1 MATHT
6 LPNNTTG
13 ISLRAGDTE
22 LPLEKVTVKGHID
35 GVGVVWTVDQTFVNT
50 LAEANEA
57 VYTFPLPN
65 GGAVT
70 SLTLR
75 IGDRT
80 VVADIK
86 ERGQARVEYEE
97 ALAKGQT
104 AALMEQHR
112 GEIFEIAVGN
122 IHPGE
127 SITVEIT
134 VHDTVDRDGNEATVR
149 IPTYVKER
157 FVQAGMPD
165 AGAVTPPRHDGDVH
179 VQSRIDITFAAPV
192 EDAVCDTVEAAV
204 ITDSSVVIEDF
215 SLDRDVVV
223 RWQVPAE
230 TMDAKWTADPDDPSV
245 GTVEVVIRTANS
257 PLTGMRRRRAVS
269 ILLDRSGSMEG
280 WNSGWNMDA
289 ARRIVEDILG
299 TVSDEDLVHVL
310 AFDDVM
316 EALADCEHGF
326 VRATAKAKSSLKRAL
341 KKIDARGGT
350 DLTGA
355 ITAAGAV
362 LGTLEDMD
370 DSADIERVVV
380 LITDGAYGDE
390 AEAVRQRELEL
401 GGARV
406 IVVGIGQDM
415 NGYLE
420 TLSANGLFASVPSPE
435 RTGDVSRKVCERIAQ
450 PAHRNARLA
459 MDGLAD
465 QAPHLAPDIYP
476 GATVTLW
483 GRAPRPAADATV
495 TVVTDSGILAAVPVR
510 VCADPSATSR
520 WAKEHINSI
529 DYDVMS
535 GRVQEA
541 EGRARIIEV
550 SLRRRVLSKY
560 TAWLAIDTSR
570 TTDTIIP
577 KRIVQPTHS
586 MEESLMSASLGIAY
600 CRTTVR
606 PPSLAADMSW
616 SFAPSMPSMPSIRW
630 RRPSDASATMLENLI
645 DELDDLVDA
654 DDDEIDTDEVIDCV
668 GRILGLLARRGRHG
682 LDRGTRDKIRRRAA
696 RLTSAQALPAGEI
709 VRIAREIVS
718 LHGTATTGRWD
729 EIFGEV

>member
-13 ISLRAGDTE
+13 VSLRAGDTE
-22 LPLEKVTVKGHID
+22 LPLEKVAVKGHID
-35 GVGVVWTVDQTFVNT
+35 GVGVVWNVDQTFVNT
-50 LAEANEA
+50 LAEAIEA

-157 FVQAGMPD
+157 FVPAGTPD

-179 VQSRIDITFAAPV
+179 VQSRIDISFAAPV

-230 TMDAKWTADPDDPSV
+230 TMDAKWTADSDDPSM
-245 GTVEVVIRTANS
+245 GTVEVVIRTVNA

-269 ILLDRSGSMEG
+269 ILLDRSGSM
-280 WNSGWNMDA
+280 SGWNMDA

-310 AFDDVM
+310 AFDNGM
-316 EALADCEHGF
+316 EALAPCEHGF
-326 VRATAKAKSSLKRAL
+326 VRATARAKSALRRAL

-350 DLTGA
+350 NLTGA

-370 DSADIERVVV
+370 DSADIERVAV

-390 AEAVRQRELEL
+390 AEAVRQRDLEL

-420 TLSANGLFASVPSPE
+420 TLSANGLFAYLPSPE

-483 GRAPRPAADATV
+483 GRAPRPTADTTV

-510 VCADPSATSR
+510 VCADSSATSR

-550 SLRRRVLSKY
+550 SMRRRVLSKY

-577 KRIVQPTHS
+577 KRIVQPTYS
-586 MEESLMSASLGIAY
+586 MDALLSSESLGVVY

-606 PPSLAADMSW
+606 PSMLAADMAW

-630 RRPSDASATMLENLI
+630 RGPSDASAALLEGLI
-645 DELDDLVDA
+645 DELNDLVDA

-668 GRILGLLARRGRHG
+668 GRILGLLVRRGRHG
-682 LDRGTRDKIRRRAA
+682 LDRATRDKIRRRAT
-696 RLTSAQALPAGEI
+696 RLTSAQVLPAGEI

-718 LHGTATTGRWD
+718 LHGTATLGTW
-729 EIFGEV
+729 EELFGEV

>member
-22 LPLEKVTVKGHID
+22 LPLEKVAVKGHID
-35 GVGVVWTVDQTFVNT
+35 GVGVVWNVDQTFVNT
-50 LAEANEA
+50 LAEAIEA

-157 FVQAGMPD
+157 FVPAGTPD

-179 VQSRIDITFAAPV
+179 VQSRIDISFAAPV

-230 TMDAKWTADPDDPSV
+230 TMDAKWTADSDDPSM
-245 GTVEVVIRTANS
+245 GTVEVVIRTVNA

-269 ILLDRSGSMEG
+269 ILLDRSGSM
-280 WNSGWNMDA
+280 SGWNMDA

-310 AFDDVM
+310 AFDNGM
-316 EALADCEHGF
+316 EALAPCEHGF
-326 VRATAKAKSSLKRAL
+326 VRATARAKSALRRAL

-350 DLTGA
+350 NLTGA

-370 DSADIERVVV
+370 DSADIERVAV

-390 AEAVRQRELEL
+390 AEAVRQRDLEL

-420 TLSANGLFASVPSPE
+420 TLSANGLFAYLPSPE

-476 GATVTLW
+476 DATVTLW
-483 GRAPRPAADATV
+483 GRAPRPTADTTV

-510 VCADPSATSR
+510 VCADSSATSR

-550 SLRRRVLSKY
+550 SMRRRVLSKY

-577 KRIVQPTHS
+577 KRIVQPTYS
-586 MEESLMSASLGIAY
+586 MDALLSSESLGVVY

-606 PPSLAADMSW
+606 PSMLAADMAW

-630 RRPSDASATMLENLI
+630 RGPSDASAALLEGLI
-645 DELDDLVDA
+645 DELNDLVDA

-682 LDRGTRDKIRRRAA
+682 LDRATRDKIRRRAT
-696 RLTSAQALPAGEI
+696 RLTSAQVLPAGEI

-718 LHGTATTGRWD
+718 LHGTATLGTW
-729 EIFGEV
+729 EELFGEV

>member
-22 LPLEKVTVKGHID
+22 LPLEKVAVKGHID
-35 GVGVVWTVDQTFVNT
+35 GVGVVWNVDQTFVNT
-50 LAEANEA
+50 LAEAIEA

-157 FVQAGMPD
+157 FVPAGTPD

-179 VQSRIDITFAAPV
+179 VQSRIDISFAAPV

-230 TMDAKWTADPDDPSV
+230 TMDAKWTADSDDPSM
-245 GTVEVVIRTANS
+245 GTVEVVIRTVNA

-269 ILLDRSGSMEG
+269 ILLDRSGSM
-280 WNSGWNMDA
+280 SGWNMDA

-310 AFDDVM
+310 AFDNGM
-316 EALADCEHGF
+316 EALAPCEHGF
-326 VRATAKAKSSLKRAL
+326 VRATARAKSALRRAL

-350 DLTGA
+350 NLTGA

-370 DSADIERVVV
+370 DSADIERVAV

-390 AEAVRQRELEL
+390 AEAVRQRDLEL

-420 TLSANGLFASVPSPE
+420 TLSANGLFAYLPSPE

-483 GRAPRPAADATV
+483 GRAPRPTADTTV

-510 VCADPSATSR
+510 VCADSSATSR

-550 SLRRRVLSKY
+550 SMRRRVLSKY

-577 KRIVQPTHS
+577 KRIVQPTYS
-586 MEESLMSASLGIAY
+586 MDALLSSESLGVVY

-606 PPSLAADMSW
+606 PSMLAADMAW

-630 RRPSDASATMLENLI
+630 RGPSDASAALLEGLI
-645 DELDDLVDA
+645 DELNDLVDA

-668 GRILGLLARRGRHG
+668 GRILGLLVRRGRHG
-682 LDRGTRDKIRRRAA
+682 LDRATRDKIRRRAT
-696 RLTSAQALPAGEI
+696 RLTSAQVLPAGEI

-718 LHGTATTGRWD
+718 LHGTATLGTW
-729 EIFGEV
+729 EELFGEV

>member
-50 LAEANEA
+50 LAEAIEA

-157 FVQAGMPD
+157 FVPAGTPD

-179 VQSRIDITFAAPV
+179 VQSRINISFAAPV

-230 TMDAKWTADPDDPSV
+230 TMDAKWTADSDDPSM
-245 GTVEVVIRTANS
+245 GTVEVVIRTVNA

-269 ILLDRSGSMEG
+269 ILLDRSGSM
-280 WNSGWNMDA
+280 SGWNMDA

-310 AFDDVM
+310 AFDNGM
-316 EALADCEHGF
+316 EALAPCEHGF
-326 VRATAKAKSSLKRAL
+326 VRATARAKSALRRAL

-350 DLTGA
+350 NLTGA

-370 DSADIERVVV
+370 DSADIERVAV

-390 AEAVRQRELEL
+390 AEAVRQRDLEL

-420 TLSANGLFASVPSPE
+420 TLSANGLFAFVPSPD

-476 GATVTLW
+476 DATVTLW
-483 GRAPRPAADATV
+483 GRAPRPTADTTV

-510 VCADPSATSR
+510 VCADSSATSR

-550 SLRRRVLSKY
+550 SMRRRVLSKY

-577 KRIVQPTHS
+577 KRIVQPTYS
-586 MEESLMSASLGIAY
+586 MDALLSSESLGVVY

-606 PPSLAADMSW
+606 PSMLAADMAW

-630 RRPSDASATMLENLI
+630 RGPSDASAALLEGLI
-645 DELDDLVDA
+645 DELNDLVDA

-682 LDRGTRDKIRRRAA
+682 LDRATRDKMRRRAT
-696 RLTSAQALPAGEI
+696 RLTSAQVLPAGEI

-718 LHGTATTGRWD
+718 LHGTATLGTW
-729 EIFGEV
+729 EELFGEV

>member
-1 MATHT
+1 
-6 LPNNTTG
+6 
-13 ISLRAGDTE
+13 
-22 LPLEKVTVKGHID
+22 D

-50 LAEANEA
+50 LAEAIEA

-157 FVQAGMPD
+157 FVPAGTPD

-179 VQSRIDITFAAPV
+179 VQSRINISFAAPV

-230 TMDAKWTADPDDPSV
+230 TMDAKWTADSDDPSM
-245 GTVEVVIRTANS
+245 GTVEVVIRTVNA

-269 ILLDRSGSMEG
+269 ILLDRSGSM
-280 WNSGWNMDA
+280 SGWNMDA

-310 AFDDVM
+310 AFDNGM
-316 EALADCEHGF
+316 EALAPCEHGF
-326 VRATAKAKSSLKRAL
+326 VRATARAKSALRRAL

-350 DLTGA
+350 NLTGA

-370 DSADIERVVV
+370 DSADIERVAV

-390 AEAVRQRELEL
+390 AEAVRQRDLEL

-420 TLSANGLFASVPSPE
+420 TLSANGLFAYLPSPE

-483 GRAPRPAADATV
+483 GRAPRPTADTTV

-510 VCADPSATSR
+510 VCADSSATSR

-541 EGRARIIEV
+541 AGRARIIEV
-550 SLRRRVLSKY
+550 SMRRRVLSKY

-577 KRIVQPTHS
+577 KRIVQPTYS
-586 MEESLMSASLGIAY
+586 MDALLSSESLGVVY

-606 PPSLAADMSW
+606 PSMLAADMAW

-630 RRPSDASATMLENLI
+630 RGPSDASAALLEGLI
-645 DELDDLVDA
+645 DELNDLVDA

-668 GRILGLLARRGRHG
+668 GRILGLLVRRGRHG
-682 LDRGTRDKIRRRAA
+682 LDRATRDKIRRRAT
-696 RLTSAQALPAGEI
+696 RLTSAQVLPAGEI

-718 LHGTATTGRWD
+718 LHGTATLGTW
-729 EIFGEV
+729 EELFGEV

>member
-50 LAEANEA
+50 LAEAIEA

-157 FVQAGMPD
+157 FVPAGTPD

-179 VQSRIDITFAAPV
+179 VQSHIDISFAAPV

-230 TMDAKWTADPDDPSV
+230 TMDAKWTADSDDPSM
-245 GTVEVVIRTANS
+245 GTVEVVIRTVNA

-269 ILLDRSGSMEG
+269 ILLDRSGSM
-280 WNSGWNMDA
+280 SGWNMDA

-310 AFDDVM
+310 AFDNGM
-316 EALADCEHGF
+316 EALAPCEHGF
-326 VRATAKAKSSLKRAL
+326 VRATARAKSALRRAL

-350 DLTGA
+350 NLTGA

-370 DSADIERVVV
+370 DSADIERVAV

-390 AEAVRQRELEL
+390 AEAVRQRDLEL

-420 TLSANGLFASVPSPE
+420 TLSANGLFAFVPSPD

-476 GATVTLW
+476 DATVTLW
-483 GRAPRPAADATV
+483 GRAPRPTADTTV

-510 VCADPSATSR
+510 VCADSSATSR

-550 SLRRRVLSKY
+550 SMRRRVLSKY

-577 KRIVQPTHS
+577 KRIVQPTYS
-586 MEESLMSASLGIAY
+586 MDALLSSESLGVVY

-606 PPSLAADMSW
+606 PSMLAADMAW

-630 RRPSDASATMLENLI
+630 RGPSDASAALLEGLI
-645 DELDDLVDA
+645 DELNDLVDA

-668 GRILGLLARRGRHG
+668 GRILGLLVRRGRHG
-682 LDRGTRDKIRRRAA
+682 LDRATRDKMRRRAT
-696 RLTSAQALPAGEI
+696 RLTSAQVLPAGEI

-718 LHGTATTGRWD
+718 LHGTATLGTW
-729 EIFGEV
+729 EEHFGEV

>member
-22 LPLEKVTVKGHID
+22 LPLEKVAVKGHID
-35 GVGVVWTVDQTFVNT
+35 GVGVVWNVDQTFVNT
-50 LAEANEA
+50 LAEAIEA

-157 FVQAGMPD
+157 FVPAGTPD

-179 VQSRIDITFAAPV
+179 VQSRIDISFAAPV

-230 TMDAKWTADPDDPSV
+230 TMDAKWTADSDDPSM
-245 GTVEVVIRTANS
+245 GTVEVVIRTVNA

-269 ILLDRSGSMEG
+269 ILLDRSGSM
-280 WNSGWNMDA
+280 SGWNMDA

-310 AFDDVM
+310 AFDNGM
-316 EALADCEHGF
+316 EALAPCEHGF
-326 VRATAKAKSSLKRAL
+326 VRATARAKSALRRAL
-341 KKIDARGGT
+341 KKVDARGGT
-350 DLTGA
+350 NLTGA

-370 DSADIERVVV
+370 DSADIERVAV

-390 AEAVRQRELEL
+390 AEAVRQRDLEL

-420 TLSANGLFASVPSPE
+420 TLSANGLFAFVPSPD

-476 GATVTLW
+476 DATVTLW
-483 GRAPRPAADATV
+483 GRAPRPTADTTV

-510 VCADPSATSR
+510 VCADSSATSR

-550 SLRRRVLSKY
+550 SMRRRVLSKY

-577 KRIVQPTHS
+577 KRIVQPTYS
-586 MEESLMSASLGIAY
+586 MDALLSSESLGVVY

-606 PPSLAADMSW
+606 PSMLAADMAW

-630 RRPSDASATMLENLI
+630 RGPSDASAALLEGLI
-645 DELDDLVDA
+645 DELNDLVDA

-682 LDRGTRDKIRRRAA
+682 LDRATRDKMRRRAT
-696 RLTSAQALPAGEI
+696 RLTSAQVLPAGEI

-718 LHGTATTGRWD
+718 LHGTATLGTW
-729 EIFGEV
+729 EELFGEV

>member
-1 MATHT
+1 MATLT
-6 LPNNTTG
+6 RSNNTTG

-22 LPLEKVTVKGHID
+22 LPLEKVAVKGHID

-50 LAEANEA
+50 LAEAIEA

-149 IPTYVKER
+149 IPTCVKER
-157 FVQAGMPD
+157 YVPAGTPD
-165 AGAVTPPRHDGDVH
+165 AGAVTPPRHDGHVH
-179 VQSRIDITFAAPV
+179 VQSRIDISFAAPV

-269 ILLDRSGSMEG
+269 ILLDRSGSMA
-280 WNSGWNMDA
+280 GWNMDA

-299 TVSDEDLVHVL
+299 TVAGEDLVHVL

-316 EALADCEHGF
+316 EALEACEHGF
-326 VRATAKAKSSLKRAL
+326 VQATGKAKSALKRAL
-341 KKIDARGGT
+341 KKVNARGGT
-350 DLTGA
+350 NLTGA

-362 LGTLEDMD
+362 LGTVEDID
-370 DSADIERVVV
+370 DSANIERVVV
-380 LITDGAYGDE
+380 LITDGAYGNE
-390 AEAVRQRELEL
+390 AKAVRQRELEL

-420 TLSANGLFASVPSPE
+420 TLSANGLFAYVPSPE

-459 MDGLAD
+459 MDGLTD

-495 TVVTDSGILAAVPVR
+495 TVVADSGILAAVPVR
-510 VCADPSATSR
+510 VCADSSATSR

-550 SLRRRVLSKY
+550 SMRRRVLSKY

-577 KRIVQPTHS
+577 KRIVQPTYAMDDLLS
-586 MEESLMSASLGIAY
+586 SESLGVVY

-606 PPSLAADMSW
+606 PPMLAADTAW
-616 SFAPSMPSMPSIRW
+616 SFAPPMPSIHW
-630 RRPSDASATMLENLI
+630 RRPSDASAALLEGLI
-645 DELDDLVDA
+645 DELNDLVDA

-668 GRILGLLARRGRHG
+668 GRIFALLARRGRHG
-682 LDRGTRDKIRRRAA
+682 LARGTRDKIRRRAA
-696 RLTSAQALPAGEI
+696 RLTSAHSVPAGEI
-709 VRIAREIVS
+709 IRIAREIVT
-718 LHGTATTGRWD
+718 LHGTATPGRW
-729 EIFGEV
+729 EELFGEV

>member
-1 MATHT
+1 MATLT
-6 LPNNTTG
+6 RSNNTTG

-22 LPLEKVTVKGHID
+22 LPLEKVAVKGHID

-50 LAEANEA
+50 LAEAIEA

-157 FVQAGMPD
+157 YVPAGTPD
-165 AGAVTPPRHDGDVH
+165 AGAVTPPRHDGHVH
-179 VQSRIDITFAAPV
+179 VQSRIDISFAAPV

-269 ILLDRSGSMEG
+269 ILLDRSGSMA
-280 WNSGWNMDA
+280 GWNMDA

-299 TVSDEDLVHVL
+299 TVAGEDLVHVL

-316 EALADCEHGF
+316 EALAACEHGF
-326 VRATAKAKSSLKRAL
+326 VQATGKAKSALKRAL
-341 KKIDARGGT
+341 KKVDARGGT
-350 DLTGA
+350 NLTGA

-362 LGTLEDMD
+362 LGTVEDID
-370 DSADIERVVV
+370 DSANIERVVV
-380 LITDGAYGDE
+380 LITDGAYGNE
-390 AEAVRQRELEL
+390 AKAVRQRELEL

-420 TLSANGLFASVPSPE
+420 TLSANGLFAYVPSPE

-459 MDGLAD
+459 MDGLTD

-510 VCADPSATSR
+510 VCADSSATSR

-550 SLRRRVLSKY
+550 SMRRRVLSKY

-577 KRIVQPTHS
+577 KRIVQPTYAMDDLLS
-586 MEESLMSASLGIAY
+586 SESLGVVY

-606 PPSLAADMSW
+606 PPMLAADTAW
-616 SFAPSMPSMPSIRW
+616 SFAPPMPSIHW
-630 RRPSDASATMLENLI
+630 RRPSDASAALLEGLI
-645 DELDDLVDA
+645 DELNDLVDA

-668 GRILGLLARRGRHG
+668 GRIFALLARRGRHG
-682 LDRGTRDKIRRRAA
+682 LARGTRDKIRRRAA
-696 RLTSAQALPAGEI
+696 RLTSAQVLPAGEI
-709 VRIAREIVS
+709 IRIAREIVT
-718 LHGTATTGRWD
+718 LHGTATPGRW
-729 EIFGEV
+729 EELFGEV

>member
-1 MATHT
+1 
-6 LPNNTTG
+6 
-13 ISLRAGDTE
+13 
-22 LPLEKVTVKGHID
+22 
-35 GVGVVWTVDQTFVNT
+35 
-50 LAEANEA
+50 
-57 VYTFPLPN
+57 
-65 GGAVT
+65 
-70 SLTLR
+70 
-75 IGDRT
+75 
-80 VVADIK
+80 
-86 ERGQARVEYEE
+86 
-97 ALAKGQT
+97 
-104 AALMEQHR
+104 
-112 GEIFEIAVGN
+112 
-122 IHPGE
+122 
-127 SITVEIT
+127 
-134 VHDTVDRDGNEATVR
+134 
-149 IPTYVKER
+149 
-157 FVQAGMPD
+157 
-165 AGAVTPPRHDGDVH
+165 
-179 VQSRIDITFAAPV
+179 
-192 EDAVCDTVEAAV
+192 
-204 ITDSSVVIEDF
+204 VIEDF

-230 TMDAKWTADPDDPSV
+230 TMDAKWTADSDDPSM
-245 GTVEVVIRTANS
+245 GTVEVVIRTVNA

-269 ILLDRSGSMEG
+269 ILLDRSGSM
-280 WNSGWNMDA
+280 SGWNMDA

-310 AFDDVM
+310 AFDNGM
-316 EALADCEHGF
+316 EALAPCEHGF
-326 VRATAKAKSSLKRAL
+326 VRATARAKSALRRAL

-350 DLTGA
+350 NLTGA

-362 LGTLEDMD
+362 LGTVEDMD
-370 DSADIERVVV
+370 DSADTERVVV

-390 AEAVRQRELEL
+390 AEAVRQRDLEL

-420 TLSANGLFASVPSPE
+420 TLSANGLFAFVPSPD

-476 GATVTLW
+476 DATVTLW
-483 GRAPRPAADATV
+483 GRAPRPTADTTV

-510 VCADPSATSR
+510 VCADSSATSR

-550 SLRRRVLSKY
+550 SMRRRVLSKY

-577 KRIVQPTHS
+577 KRIVQPTYAMDDLLS
-586 MEESLMSASLGIAY
+586 SESLGVVY

-606 PPSLAADMSW
+606 PPMLAADTAW
-616 SFAPSMPSMPSIRW
+616 SFAPPMPSMPSIHW
-630 RRPSDASATMLENLI
+630 RRPSDASAALLEGLI
-645 DELDDLVDA
+645 DELNDLVDA
-654 DDDEIDTDEVIDCV
+654 
-668 GRILGLLARRGRHG
+668 
-682 LDRGTRDKIRRRAA
+682 
-696 RLTSAQALPAGEI
+696 
-709 VRIAREIVS
+709 
-718 LHGTATTGRWD
+718 
-729 EIFGEV
+729 

>member
-1 MATHT
+1 
-6 LPNNTTG
+6 
-13 ISLRAGDTE
+13 ID
-22 LPLEKVTVKGHID
+22 LEAYLSRSGHD
-35 GVGVVWTVDQTFVNT
+35 GGRDPGLAT
-50 LAEANEA
+50 LAA
-57 VYTFPLPN
+57 VHSAHARTIPFENLDILLGRRIATDLAAVERKLVHDRR
-65 GGAVT
+65 GGYCF
-70 SLTLR
+70 
-75 IGDRT
+75 
-80 VVADIK
+80 
-86 ERGQARVEYEE
+86 EQN
-97 ALAKGQT
+97 ALLG
-104 AALMEQHR
+104 AALR
-112 GEIFEIAVGN
+112 TLGF
-122 IHPGE
+122 
-127 SITVEIT
+127 
-134 VHDTVDRDGNEATVR
+134 
-149 IPTYVKER
+149 
-157 FVQAGMPD
+157 
-165 AGAVTPPRHDGDVH
+165 DV
-179 VQSRIDITFAAPV
+179 AP
-192 EDAVCDTVEAAV
+192 
-204 ITDSSVVIEDF
+204 
-215 SLDRDVVV
+215 LLGRV

-230 TMDAKWTADPDDPSV
+230 TMDAKWTADPDDPSM
-245 GTVEVVIRTANS
+245 GTVEVVIRTVNA

-269 ILLDRSGSMEG
+269 ILLDRSGSM
-280 WNSGWNMDA
+280 SGWNMDA

-310 AFDDVM
+310 AFDNGM
-316 EALADCEHGF
+316 EALAPCEHGF
-326 VRATAKAKSSLKRAL
+326 VRATARAKSALRRAL
-341 KKIDARGGT
+341 KKVDARGGT
-350 DLTGA
+350 NLTGA

-370 DSADIERVVV
+370 DSADIERVAV

-390 AEAVRQRELEL
+390 AEAVRQRDLEL

-420 TLSANGLFASVPSPE
+420 TLSANGLFAYLPSPE

-483 GRAPRPAADATV
+483 GRAPRPTADTTV

-510 VCADPSATSR
+510 VCADSSATSR

-550 SLRRRVLSKY
+550 SMRRRVLSKY

-577 KRIVQPTHS
+577 KRIVQPTYS
-586 MEESLMSASLGIAY
+586 MDALLSSESLGVVY

-606 PPSLAADMSW
+606 PSMLAADMAW

-630 RRPSDASATMLENLI
+630 RGPSDASAALLEGLI
-645 DELDDLVDA
+645 DELNDLVDA

-668 GRILGLLARRGRHG
+668 GRILGLLVRRGRHG
-682 LDRGTRDKIRRRAA
+682 LDRATRDKIRRRAT
-696 RLTSAQALPAGEI
+696 RLTSAQVLPAGEI

-718 LHGTATTGRWD
+718 LHGTATLGTW
-729 EIFGEV
+729 EELFGEV

>member
-22 LPLEKVTVKGHID
+22 LPLEKVAVKGHID

-50 LAEANEA
+50 LAEAIEA

-157 FVQAGMPD
+157 FVPAGTPD

-179 VQSRIDITFAAPV
+179 VQSRINISFAAPV

-204 ITDSSVVIEDF
+204 ITDSSVGIEDF

-230 TMDAKWTADPDDPSV
+230 TMDAKWTADSDDPSM
-245 GTVEVVIRTANS
+245 GTVEVVIRTVNA

-269 ILLDRSGSMEG
+269 ILLDRSGSM
-280 WNSGWNMDA
+280 SGWNMDA

-310 AFDDVM
+310 AFDNGM
-316 EALADCEHGF
+316 EALAPCEHGF
-326 VRATAKAKSSLKRAL
+326 VRATARAKSALRRAL

-350 DLTGA
+350 NLTGA

-370 DSADIERVVV
+370 DSADIERVAV

-390 AEAVRQRELEL
+390 AEAVRQRDLEL

-420 TLSANGLFASVPSPE
+420 TLSANGLFAFVPSPD

-476 GATVTLW
+476 DATVTLW
-483 GRAPRPAADATV
+483 GRAPRPTADTTV

-510 VCADPSATSR
+510 VCADSSATSR

-550 SLRRRVLSKY
+550 SMRRRVLSKY

-577 KRIVQPTHS
+577 KRIVQPTYS
-586 MEESLMSASLGIAY
+586 MDALLSSESLGVVY

-606 PPSLAADMSW
+606 PSMLAADMAW

-630 RRPSDASATMLENLI
+630 RGPSDASAALLEGLI
-645 DELDDLVDA
+645 DELNDLVDA

-682 LDRGTRDKIRRRAA
+682 LDRATRDKMRRRAT
-696 RLTSAQALPAGEI
+696 RLTSAQVLPAGEI

-718 LHGTATTGRWD
+718 LHGTATLGTW
-729 EIFGEV
+729 EELFGEV

>member
-50 LAEANEA
+50 LAEAIEA

-157 FVQAGMPD
+157 FVPAGTPD

-179 VQSRIDITFAAPV
+179 VQSRIDISFAAPV

-230 TMDAKWTADPDDPSV
+230 TMDAKWTADPDDPSM
-245 GTVEVVIRTANS
+245 GTVEVVIRTVNA

-269 ILLDRSGSMEG
+269 ILLDRSGSM
-280 WNSGWNMDA
+280 SGWNMDA

-299 TVSDEDLVHVL
+299 TVSDEDQVHVL
-310 AFDDVM
+310 AFDNGM
-316 EALADCEHGF
+316 EALAPCEHGF
-326 VRATAKAKSSLKRAL
+326 VRATARAKSALRRAL

-350 DLTGA
+350 NLTGA

-362 LGTLEDMD
+362 LGTVEDMD
-370 DSADIERVVV
+370 DSADTERVVV

-390 AEAVRQRELEL
+390 AEAVRQRDLEL

-420 TLSANGLFASVPSPE
+420 TLSANGLFAYLPSPE

-483 GRAPRPAADATV
+483 GRAPRPTADTTV

-510 VCADPSATSR
+510 VCADSSATSR

-550 SLRRRVLSKY
+550 SMRRRVLSKY

-577 KRIVQPTHS
+577 KRIVQPTYS
-586 MEESLMSASLGIAY
+586 MDALLSSESLGVVY

-606 PPSLAADMSW
+606 PSMLAADMAW

-630 RRPSDASATMLENLI
+630 RGPSDSSAALLEGLI
-645 DELDDLVDA
+645 DELNDLVDA

-682 LDRGTRDKIRRRAA
+682 LDRATRDKMRRRAT
-696 RLTSAQALPAGEI
+696 RLTSAQVLPAGEI

-718 LHGTATTGRWD
+718 LHGTATLGTW
-729 EIFGEV
+729 EELFGEV

>member
-50 LAEANEA
+50 LAEAIEA

-157 FVQAGMPD
+157 FVPAGTPD

-179 VQSRIDITFAAPV
+179 VQSRIDISFAAPV

-230 TMDAKWTADPDDPSV
+230 TMDTKWTADSDDPSM
-245 GTVEVVIRTANS
+245 GTVEVVIRTVNA

-269 ILLDRSGSMEG
+269 ILLDRSGSM
-280 WNSGWNMDA
+280 SGWNMDA

-310 AFDDVM
+310 AFDNGM
-316 EALADCEHGF
+316 EALAPCEHGF
-326 VRATAKAKSSLKRAL
+326 VRATARAKSALRRAL

-350 DLTGA
+350 NLTGA

-370 DSADIERVVV
+370 DSADIERVAV

-390 AEAVRQRELEL
+390 AEAVRQRDLEL

-420 TLSANGLFASVPSPE
+420 TLSANGLFAFVPSPD

-476 GATVTLW
+476 DATVTLW
-483 GRAPRPAADATV
+483 GRAPRPTADTTV

-510 VCADPSATSR
+510 VCADSSATSR

-550 SLRRRVLSKY
+550 SMRRRVLSKY

-577 KRIVQPTHS
+577 KRIVQPTYS
-586 MEESLMSASLGIAY
+586 MDALLSSESLGVVY

-606 PPSLAADMSW
+606 PSMLAADMAW

-630 RRPSDASATMLENLI
+630 RGPSDASAALLEGLI
-645 DELDDLVDA
+645 DELNDLVDA

-682 LDRGTRDKIRRRAA
+682 LDRATRDKMRRRAT
-696 RLTSAQALPAGEI
+696 RLTSAQVLPAGEI

-718 LHGTATTGRWD
+718 LHGTATLGTW
-729 EIFGEV
+729 EELFGEV

>member
-50 LAEANEA
+50 LAEAIEA

-157 FVQAGMPD
+157 FVPAGTPD

-179 VQSRIDITFAAPV
+179 VQSRIDISFAAPV

-230 TMDAKWTADPDDPSV
+230 TMDAKWTADSDDPSM
-245 GTVEVVIRTANS
+245 GTVEVVIRTVNA

-269 ILLDRSGSMEG
+269 ILLDRSGSME
-280 WNSGWNMDA
+280 GWNMDA

-310 AFDDVM
+310 AFDNGM
-316 EALADCEHGF
+316 EALAPCEHGF
-326 VRATAKAKSSLKRAL
+326 VRATARAKSALRRAL
-341 KKIDARGGT
+341 KKVDARGGT
-350 DLTGA
+350 NLTGA

-362 LGTLEDMD
+362 LGTVEDMD
-370 DSADIERVVV
+370 DSADTERVVV

-390 AEAVRQRELEL
+390 AEAVRQRDLEL

-420 TLSANGLFASVPSPE
+420 TLSANGLFAFVPSPD

-476 GATVTLW
+476 DATVTLW
-483 GRAPRPAADATV
+483 GRAPRPTADTTV

-510 VCADPSATSR
+510 VCADSSATSR

-550 SLRRRVLSKY
+550 SMRRRVLSKY

-577 KRIVQPTHS
+577 KRIVQPTYS
-586 MEESLMSASLGIAY
+586 MDALLSSESLGVVY

-606 PPSLAADMSW
+606 PSMLAADMAW

-630 RRPSDASATMLENLI
+630 RGPSDASAALLEGLI
-645 DELDDLVDA
+645 DELNDLVDA

-668 GRILGLLARRGRHG
+668 GRILGLLVRRGRHG
-682 LDRGTRDKIRRRAA
+682 LDRATRDKMRRRAT
-696 RLTSAQALPAGEI
+696 RLTSAQVLPAGEI

-718 LHGTATTGRWD
+718 LHGTATLGTW
-729 EIFGEV
+729 EELFGEV

>member
-22 LPLEKVTVKGHID
+22 LPLEKVAVKGHID
-35 GVGVVWTVDQTFVNT
+35 GVGVVWNVDQTFVNT
-50 LAEANEA
+50 LAEAIEA

-157 FVQAGMPD
+157 FVPAGTPD

-179 VQSRIDITFAAPV
+179 VQSRIDISFAAPV

-230 TMDAKWTADPDDPSV
+230 TMDAKWTADSDDPSM
-245 GTVEVVIRTANS
+245 GTVEVVIRTVNA

-269 ILLDRSGSMEG
+269 ILLDRSGSM
-280 WNSGWNMDA
+280 SGWNMDA

-310 AFDDVM
+310 AFDNGM
-316 EALADCEHGF
+316 EALAPCEHGF
-326 VRATAKAKSSLKRAL
+326 VRATARAKSALRRAL

-350 DLTGA
+350 NLTGA

-370 DSADIERVVV
+370 DSADIERVAV

-390 AEAVRQRELEL
+390 AEAVRQRDLEL

-420 TLSANGLFASVPSPE
+420 TLSANGLFAYLPSPE

-483 GRAPRPAADATV
+483 GRAPRPTADTTV

-510 VCADPSATSR
+510 VCADSSATSR

-550 SLRRRVLSKY
+550 SMRRRVLSKY

-577 KRIVQPTHS
+577 KRIVQPTYS
-586 MEESLMSASLGIAY
+586 MDALLSSESLGVVY

-606 PPSLAADMSW
+606 PSMLAADMAW

-630 RRPSDASATMLENLI
+630 RGPSDASAALLEGLI
-645 DELDDLVDA
+645 DELNDLVDA

-682 LDRGTRDKIRRRAA
+682 LDRATRDKMRRRAT
-696 RLTSAQALPAGEI
+696 RLTSAQVLPAGEI

-718 LHGTATTGRWD
+718 LHGTATLGTW
-729 EIFGEV
+729 EELFGEV